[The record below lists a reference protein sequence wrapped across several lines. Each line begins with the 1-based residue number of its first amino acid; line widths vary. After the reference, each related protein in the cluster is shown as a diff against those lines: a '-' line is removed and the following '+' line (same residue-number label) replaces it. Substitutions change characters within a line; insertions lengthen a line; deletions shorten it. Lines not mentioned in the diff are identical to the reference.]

1 MKQFLFV
8 LAMGLIAFIS
18 YKEIHAQTVPPTKNV
33 PAAQYYEGG
42 QAAMY
47 QFINEQTL
55 YPAVAKRN
63 RIQGECIIGCT
74 LEADGTLSNIT
85 VVKNIGGGCGEEAA
99 RVVKLLKFR
108 APGFKSQTSI
118 PVYFKL

>member
-8 LAMGLIAFIS
+8 LAISLVAFIS
-18 YKEIHAQTVPPTKNV
+18 YKEIQAQTAPTKVV

-42 QAAMY
+42 QTAMY
-47 QFINEQTL
+47 EFINSHVL

-63 RIQGECIIGCT
+63 RIQGECIIGGV
-74 LEADGTLSNIT
+74 LEADGTMTNVT